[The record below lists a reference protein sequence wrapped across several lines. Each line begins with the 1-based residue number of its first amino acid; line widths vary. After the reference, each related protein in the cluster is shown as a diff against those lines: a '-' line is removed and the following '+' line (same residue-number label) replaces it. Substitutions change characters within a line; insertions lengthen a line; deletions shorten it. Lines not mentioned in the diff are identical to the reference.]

1 MDILRQEV
9 KKHPLRRYGWK
20 VAAAGGLISLLIVM
34 LSYASADYVVKR
46 EQVTVAEVQNGE
58 FLVQVRGIG
67 VLTPKNIQFLGA
79 NVEGGVERIELEA
92 GAAVKKG
99 DVIAQIANPKLKEQL
114 QETKWELEA
123 IKKEYDASEASLRAD
138 LANLRTEAKNA
149 VFNYD
154 SAKLKLNAEKGLVES
169 GIVSKLTYEQTKL
182 NVSQEKER
190 IQSADERVKMME
202 VRLRAEIDA
211 HAARIQKMNN
221 TLNLIQQQVDDL
233 QVRSPIEGVVQQMA
247 IKLGQQVVS
256 GTEIARIAPHDSL
269 VAMLDVQDYQV
280 RDIRLGQP
288 VNIDTRGNVIRGK
301 VSRIDPAVTNGIVK
315 VEVALE
321 GEIPPDARP
330 DQSIEGVIDIDRKE
344 QTLFV
349 TRPPLAK
356 SHGKA
361 AIFRLDGNVAVRTVV
376 DFGLVSTRSIEVV
389 SGLKA
394 GDRIIVSDASAWES
408 HEKILLK

>member
-1 MDILRQEV
+1 M
-9 KKHPLRRYGWK
+9 
-20 VAAAGGLISLLIVM
+20 
-34 LSYASADYVVKR
+34 
-46 EQVTVAEVQNGE
+46 
-58 FLVQVRGIG
+58 
-67 VLTPKNIQFLGA
+67 
-79 NVEGGVERIELEA
+79 
-92 GAAVKKG
+92 
-99 DVIAQIANPKLKEQL
+99 KEQL